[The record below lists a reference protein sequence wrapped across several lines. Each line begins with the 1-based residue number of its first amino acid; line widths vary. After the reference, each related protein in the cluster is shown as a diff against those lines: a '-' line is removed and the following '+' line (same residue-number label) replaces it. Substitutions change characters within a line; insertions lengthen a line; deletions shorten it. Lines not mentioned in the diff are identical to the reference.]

1 MSILFLTLFGARV
14 LLWLIIN
21 FLKFGDTTMKKN
33 ILCLLASACILI
45 AHLNVSASLE
55 KKFPVQESNLP
66 SFDVIKNVRV
76 GIIRANWNADIVDS
90 MFLDCL
96 EELQAHGVQTANITE
111 LKVPGSLELSFGAEK
126 LFIAEVCDI
135 CICLGA
141 IIEGSNHLWV
151 ESLAHAV
158 VKNISEVAILFAK
171 PVICGVLICTQH
183 EADKLVQNHIG
194 AAWARSALM
203 MVG

>member
-1 MSILFLTLFGARV
+1 
-14 LLWLIIN
+14 
-21 FLKFGDTTMKKN
+21 MKKN
-33 ILCLLASACILI
+33 ILYALVSAFMLLAT
-45 AHLNVSASLE
+45 VEMSASLE
-55 KKFPVQESNLP
+55 KKFTVQDSNLP
-66 SFDVIKNVRV
+66 SFDVVKNIRIGVVR
-76 GIIRANWNADIVDS
+76 AQWNADTVDS
-90 MFLDCL
+90 MFLDCV
-96 EELQAHGVQTANITE
+96 EELLAHGVQAANITTVT
-111 LKVPGSLELSFGAEK
+111 VPGSLELSFGAEK
-126 LFIAEVCDI
+126 LFLREVCDI

-158 VKNISEVAILFAK
+158 VKDISEIGILFAK

>member
-1 MSILFLTLFGARV
+1 
-14 LLWLIIN
+14 
-21 FLKFGDTTMKKN
+21 MKRN
-33 ILCLLASACILI
+33 ILYVVLTSFALLSTLQ
-45 AHLNVSASLE
+45 LSASLE
-55 KKFPVQESNLP
+55 KKFTVRESNLP
-66 SFDVIKNVRV
+66 SFDVIKNIRV
-76 GIIRANWNADIVDS
+76 GIIRANWNTDIVDS
-90 MFLDCL
+90 LFLDCL
-96 EELQAHGVQTANITE
+96 QELQAHGVQTANITE
-111 LKVPGSLELSFGAEK
+111 LTVPGSLELSFGAEK
-126 LFIAEVCDI
+126 LFIQEVCDI

-203 MVG
+203 MSSLN

>member
-1 MSILFLTLFGARV
+1 MSVLILTLFRAGV
-14 LLWLIIN
+14 LLCLIIS
-21 FLKFGDTTMKKN
+21 FIKLGISMKKN
-33 ILCLLASACILI
+33 ILCSLLSSFILLSTLEASAS
-45 AHLNVSASLE
+45 VE
-55 KKFPVQESNLP
+55 KKFTLPDNSLP
-66 SFDVIKNVRV
+66 SFDVVKNIRI

-90 MFLDCL
+90 LFLDCL
-96 EELQAHGVQTANITE
+96 AELLAHGVQAANITE
-111 LKVPGSLELSFGAEK
+111 LTVPGSLELSFGAEK
-126 LFIAEVCDI
+126 LFIAEACDI

-151 ESLAHAV
+151 ESLAHAA

-203 MVG
+203 MVP